1 LPPNLDPSNPSKK
14 YPVIL
19 GPVYPNSVRNR
30 WGDRQEWRGL
40 YSSFQQYL
48 TIERGFIGFQV
59 DVRGSVGYGS
69 EFRDRLLG
77 DYGGIDIEDLESG
90 VRYLKTLGY
99 ADTDRVGIWGSSYGG
114 LMTAMS
120 LFKKPGLYKAG
131 VAAAPATNVW
141 HAMTG
146 QVNVAGRPNTQ
157 PEVYRK
163 TSAGELGED
172 LRDALL
178 IVHGMQD
185 GVVLFKDSV
194 VLAEKLMML
203 RKDFDIVISPSS
215 VHEWSAKPY
224 VARHVLRK
232 IVDHFERHLGG
243 PQ

>member
-1 LPPNLDPSNPSKK
+1 
-14 YPVIL
+14 
-19 GPVYPNSVRNR
+19 
-30 WGDRQEWRGL
+30 
-40 YSSFQQYL
+40 
-48 TIERGFIGFQV
+48 V
-59 DVRGSVGYGS
+59 DVRGSVGYGN
-69 EFRDRLLG
+69 EFRDKLLG
-77 DYGGIDIEDLESG
+77 DYGGIDIEDLDSG
-90 VRYLKTLGY
+90 VRFLGTLGY
-99 ADTDRVGIWGSSYGG
+99 ADTARVGIWGSSYGG

-146 QVNVAGRPNTQ
+146 QVNVAGRPNTH
-157 PEVYRK
+157 PEVYRR

-185 GVVLFKDSV
+185 SVVLFKDSV

-203 RKDFDIVISPSS
+203 GKDFDIVISPSS
-215 VHEWSAKPY
+215 VHDWSAKPY

-243 PQ
+243 PK